1 MSNFP
6 LSWNNCLKI
15 LFTTVIVKESI
26 RCLWSKQTNNFFSFE
41 FSQKHTHWPPDSI
54 STYFWLTTPPL
65 LTSVLRNHH
74 FLSKETSAAMSTT
87 KTTHWRKRERCRD
100 GKERLDMRSRR
111 EKKRKRE
118 LLTTKGFKD
127 SNYKKSWCCVSAGN
141 GKTDQQKRDYLHRL
155 TASGIGARGAG
166 AWGVRAVP
174 LFTEPGLSPFHHG
187 HVTDTKD
194 KHQSGKWVGLLELSA
209 LPWSVY
215 RPTQNLED
223 LRARKESEK
232 EGGLVPK
239 REIAIAYWGERKNKK
254 RRSGALP
261 IGILWVQ
268 TQGTGAD
275 SADFWKRLRH
285 ADPSCA
291 PRYGFWSRIPWKDQ
305 EDN

>member
-1 MSNFP
+1 
-6 LSWNNCLKI
+6 
-15 LFTTVIVKESI
+15 
-26 RCLWSKQTNNFFSFE
+26 
-41 FSQKHTHWPPDSI
+41 
-54 STYFWLTTPPL
+54 
-65 LTSVLRNHH
+65 
-74 FLSKETSAAMSTT
+74 
-87 KTTHWRKRERCRD
+87 
-100 GKERLDMRSRR
+100 MRSRR

-232 EGGLVPK
+232 EGGPCTETRNRYCVLR
-239 REIAIAYWGERKNKK
+239 REKK
-254 RRSGALP
+254 
-261 IGILWVQ
+261 
-268 TQGTGAD
+268 
-275 SADFWKRLRH
+275 
-285 ADPSCA
+285 
-291 PRYGFWSRIPWKDQ
+291 
-305 EDN
+305 